1 MPPPSPAR
9 SSPADSLLALLQTAR
24 QGSLDALGRLLELYR
39 PYLLQIAND
48 ELPAEL
54 RGKVGG
60 SDLVQQTFLEAR
72 RDFPSFAGAGD
83 DELRGWL
90 RRILRNNVAT
100 CVVQFQTQKR
110 AVKQEVTINGR
121 AGQLVVAEEAA
132 SPSANLRRREQAEA
146 VERALARL
154 PEEQRVV
161 IVLRG
166 RERRSFPEIAQQM
179 GRTMYSVRQLWA
191 QAVERLQKE
200 LAGLP

>member
-1 MPPPSPAR
+1 MPPPSPAS
-9 SSPADSLLALLQTAR
+9 SSPADSFLALLQTAR

-72 RDFPSFAGAGD
+72 RDFPTFAGAGD
-83 DELRGWL
+83 AELRGWL
-90 RRILRNNVAT
+90 RRMLRNNVAN
-100 CVVQFQTQKR
+100 CVEQFHTQKR
-110 AVKQEVTINGR
+110 AVNQEVTINGR
-121 AGQLVVAEEAA
+121 AGQLLAADEEA
-132 SPSANLRRREQAEA
+132 SPSADLRRREQAEA

-154 PEEQRVV
+154 PEEQRQV
-161 IVLRG
+161 IILRG
-166 RERRSFPEIAQQM
+166 RERRSFPEIAQQL

-191 QAVERLQKE
+191 QAIEQLQKE